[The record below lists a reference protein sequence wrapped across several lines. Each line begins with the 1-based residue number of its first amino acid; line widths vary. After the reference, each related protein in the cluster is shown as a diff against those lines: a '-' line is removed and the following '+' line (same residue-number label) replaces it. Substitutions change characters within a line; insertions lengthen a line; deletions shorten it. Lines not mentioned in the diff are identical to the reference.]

1 MYESLME
8 LMEPQLILRDKTK
21 IEEGMQQGQKITA
34 IRMLNSGKYTLDEI
48 ANISGLSL
56 KEIKLLKEIWINKKE
71 MAEDKSMHEALMEL
85 IEPRLV
91 LRDEELRKEGMV
103 KGIQGT

>member
-1 MYESLME
+1 
-8 LMEPQLILRDKTK
+8 
-21 IEEGMQQGQKITA
+21 
-34 IRMLNSGKYTLDEI
+34 
-48 ANISGLSL
+48 
-56 KEIKLLKEIWINKKE
+56 
-71 MAEDKSMHEALMEL
+71 MAEDKSIHEALMEL

>member
-1 MYESLME
+1 
-8 LMEPQLILRDKTK
+8 
-21 IEEGMQQGQKITA
+21 
-34 IRMLNSGKYTLDEI
+34 
-48 ANISGLSL
+48 
-56 KEIKLLKEIWINKKE
+56 
-71 MAEDKSMHEALMEL
+71 MHEALMEL